1 MTKHL
6 RPDFFLLVDV
16 RKKIKSDF
24 FFWGGGGGGGG
35 GGDEKK
41 ALKMKSTGHF
51 QSFFFQSFFFFNI
64 SITNRETGKVNQQS
78 VLNL

>member
-6 RPDFFLLVDV
+6 RPDFFLLVDI

-24 FFWGGGGGGGG
+24 FFFFGGGGG
-35 GGDEKK
+35 EMKKK

-51 QSFFFQSFFFFNI
+51 QSFFFRAFFFSI
-64 SITNRETGKVNQQS
+64 SP
-78 VLNL
+78 